1 MIAGIESQISGVV
14 SSAISLTGIAGTIG
28 NLVFP
33 DTYFIGNVAID
44 TFKDE
49 AHEYNA
55 KVTKYPTERGVT
67 MADHMTI
74 EPAKITIQGEVSDLE
89 SMGAENAALIQH
101 PEAIIGAGLS
111 AIGGGSG
118 AVKKSSLIWGQL
130 RAVQSK
136 RELLIIQTN
145 LQIYTDMVITKLQT
159 SQDTDTAGGLRFVAT
174 LEEVIAID
182 FEARDTQGKTLETD
196 GVDNADTAD
205 RISSTSSTDSGV
217 LKPSIA
223 EPTSNTVGAGQSAVD
238 AVSTPSA
245 TPSTTGG
252 GSSTL
257 FDLANGTGLIE

>member
-1 MIAGIESQISGVV
+1 MGITSQISEVV
-14 SSAISLTGIAGTIG
+14 SSAISVNGIAGTIG

-67 MADHMTI
+67 MADHMVI
-74 EPAKITIQGEVSDLE
+74 EPAKITIQGEVSDME
-89 SMGAENAALIQH
+89 SMGAENAVALIQH
-101 PEAIIGAGLS
+101 PEAIVDAGLS
-111 AIGGGSG
+111 AIGGGSA

-159 SQDTDTAGGLRFVAT
+159 SQDTDTAGGLRFIAT

-182 FEARDTQGKTLETD
+182 FEARDTDGKTLEAD

-205 RISSTSSTDSGV
+205 RMSSTTTKDSGV

-223 EPTSNTVGAGQSAVD
+223 EPTSSTVGAGQSAVD